1 MDHWIL
7 ASLNRWGVH
16 EHTVVSVCSNDLVYA
31 VILVSALWFVFHTFE
46 QRQPL
51 QNYRKFTINL
61 ITKSVIL
68 FVVPVGIATLISE
81 LISQVYVRPRPF
93 SVMPEIKLLVP
104 HSADGGM
111 PSHHM
116 VFMVALVTMIYSMNH
131 RLAFVLGLLTLMSG
145 IARIAAGI
153 HYPSDVIAGLF
164 LGSLISTLYLRVG
177 PVRKMTFF
185 STPISQ

>member
-1 MDHWIL
+1 MVT
-7 ASLNRWGVH
+7 SLNKWGIH
-16 EHTVVSVCSNDLVYA
+16 ERTVVSVCSNDLVYT
-31 VILVSALWFVFHTFE
+31 VILVSALWFVFHTYK

-51 QNYRKFTINL
+51 QNYRQFTINL

-68 FVVPVGIATLISE
+68 FVIPVGIATLISE

-111 PSHHM
+111 PSHHI
-116 VFMVALVTMIYSMNH
+116 VFMVALATMIYSMNH
-131 RLAFVLGLLTLMSG
+131 RLALVLGLLTLISG

-153 HYPSDVIAGLF
+153 HYPSDVIAGVF
-164 LGSLISTLYLRVG
+164 LGWLISTLYLRIDS
-177 PVRKMTFF
+177 VRKMTIFL
-185 STPISQ
+185 TPKSL